1 MRATHTHVHART
13 HARIHISPQIHTRTH
28 SRTYT
33 CTRARTHKLMHTRTH
48 TCTHVCTL
56 MYTCART
63 CTQMYAHACAR
74 AHTHTRV
81 HAHGGKRLPY
91 GASRSSPRGPDVRTA
106 GAAMPALP
114 RRLRFGAELL
124 DASTM
129 TATLG
134 RQSRCRMRQAE
145 GPQHASHSREQPA
158 ADRETGHQA
167 SASRAPAC
175 LREAQPRHCHRQE
188 PPISRPRTRLLV

>member
-1 MRATHTHVHART
+1 MHTRT
-13 HARIHISPQIHTRTH
+13 HARIHISPQIHTRTL
-28 SRTYT
+28 
-33 CTRARTHKLMHTRTH
+33 THVHMHTRTNTQTH
-48 TCTHVCTL
+48 AHIRTCTHVCAL

-106 GAAMPALP
+106 GTAMPALP
-114 RRLRFGAELL
+114 RRLRFRAVLL

-134 RQSRCRMRQAE
+134 QQSRCRMRQAE

-175 LREAQPRHCHRQE
+175 LREAQPRHCHHQE